1 MTLADSVFEQKNIC
15 VASPG
20 DRNSDTS
27 KEGSFS
33 DLTSWFYLGSIDRCA
48 SSLAHEKWSTVL
60 QGEKSMIC
68 SASAPPP
75 NEEFISF
82 CVNAVLVQC
91 AYFLSCDGHLTKLSQ
106 NPVNEKIDF

>member
-1 MTLADSVFEQKNIC
+1 
-15 VASPG
+15 
-20 DRNSDTS
+20 
-27 KEGSFS
+27 
-33 DLTSWFYLGSIDRCA
+33 
-48 SSLAHEKWSTVL
+48 
-60 QGEKSMIC
+60 MIC